1 LRSATTTRRSI
12 CSLTSLKPGTT
23 GVPPSRI
30 SAVTTTPSPTEA
42 IRLKPDFALAYC
54 NRGLANFQLGRF
66 DDALADYTVAI
77 DRDATLTYCYFN
89 RGNLYLTLGE
99 YQKAIDDLTRTLAT
113 NTRDAVALTRRGQ
126 AYEALGQLDK
136 ALDNFRSALEIAP
149 RLESAEEGFARITQQ
164 QKHTNSGK

>member
-1 LRSATTTRRSI
+1 ML
-12 CSLTSLKPGTT
+12 LQP
-23 GVPPSRI
+23 
-30 SAVTTTPSPTEA
+30 
-42 IRLKPDFALAYC
+42 
-54 NRGLANFQLGRF
+54 
-66 DDALADYTVAI
+66 
-77 DRDATLTYCYFN
+77 
-89 RGNLYLTLGE
+89 GNLYLTLGE

-136 ALDNFRSALEIAP
+136 ALDNFRSALEITP